1 MFNINLQQYVLAE
14 GEVTGV
20 SLWEEANERERER
33 ERLSVLRVTR
43 PMYNDVWQ
51 RGDSSNAPIRK
62 ITCRTN
68 YVENKIKNKLS
79 PFEKIKHSK

>member
-33 ERLSVLRVTR
+33 ESGCQCYELQGLCTTTFGKEETVQMHQL
-43 PMYNDVWQ
+43 
-51 RGDSSNAPIRK
+51 
-62 ITCRTN
+62 
-68 YVENKIKNKLS
+68 
-79 PFEKIKHSK
+79 EK